1 MKLITFDLI
10 YITIYKIIQVSWV
23 AIFVLLILSCH
34 EGTVMADGVLFENSR
49 ILIGIRLANSYVY
62 AIREQWWRLPSTS
75 MPVSL
80 RLSQFSRLYAT
91 EGTIWNAGDA
101 RTRVLSGAKNEVL
114 FGNSKRE
121 RERERCV
128 RGFEQQWPCEATG

>member
-1 MKLITFDLI
+1 MI

-23 AIFVLLILSCH
+23 AILILSCH

-75 MPVSL
+75 MPVCPYV
-80 RLSQFSRLYAT
+80 SRNFRVCTRPREQSETQAT
-91 EGTIWNAGDA
+91 H
-101 RTRVLSGAKNEVL
+101 V
-114 FGNSKRE
+114 RE
-121 RERERCV
+121 
-128 RGFEQQWPCEATG
+128 F